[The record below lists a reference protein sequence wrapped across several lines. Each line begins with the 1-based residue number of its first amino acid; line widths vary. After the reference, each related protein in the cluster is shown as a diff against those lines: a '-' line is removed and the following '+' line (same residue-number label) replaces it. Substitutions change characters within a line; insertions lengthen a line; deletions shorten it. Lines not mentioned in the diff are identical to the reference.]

1 MYIICNE
8 KRGEE
13 ICQVDLEIVQ
23 MDISEKEMEPDL
35 VVLRVVGW
43 GGLARCIHVMS
54 TGLPY
59 LQPCSCLWKMVSPGP
74 LITDH
79 HIKVDFFD
87 SSFQKKSRFV

>member
-1 MYIICNE
+1 
-8 KRGEE
+8 
-13 ICQVDLEIVQ
+13 
-23 MDISEKEMEPDL
+23 MEPDL

-87 SSFQKKSRFV
+87 SSFQKKVDLFDSDEVIRRRRKWC